1 MDSESKRQV
10 QGVDRNSALPD
21 ALVCHILS
29 FIPTVYA
36 VWTTLLSRRWNNLWR
51 SLPNLDFNDEDFP
64 TKRTDHFMKF
74 VDFVLASRGSTDIR
88 KLSLHIRHCENFSTG
103 DFYRVHRWIC
113 AATRENLVEL
123 DFCLLFE
130 SRQNDELELPLS
142 LFKCKTLEVL
152 SVQSNCIT
160 YPAATK
166 GCFPSLKVLDV
177 SDFRPDVDSMQ
188 KFFSHF
194 PVLQELTIDAHPY
207 FYNVFNI
214 KVSAPELKTLRISL
228 DYFSHNYMRPNNI
241 FINAPKL
248 ENLGVTNGVLTNY
261 ILESKRCPERTTIEY
276 DDRCRNDDD
285 DWFRDK
291 DDVFEDE
298 APRFTNR
305 AAALL
310 AKVQNVKY
318 LSLDSRPK
326 CLEAWCVPAL
336 ENLGELDLVLRDC
349 YNWELLTELLKR
361 SPKLEYLGLE
371 HKNTSYELIYD
382 EVEDTPEHEWN
393 PPEFVPMCLSSSLK
407 TICVYRFKGRRYEME
422 VAKYLLN
429 YGEVLNTMT
438 ISTKSRFNT
447 QDGCPYKT
455 EEEIC
460 KEFRVCQKGSKNC
473 QVNIIYDAGF
483 DFSEFLSKGSGFS
496 S

>member
-10 QGVDRNSALPD
+10 QGVDRISALPD

-51 SLPNLDFNDEDFP
+51 SLPNLDFNNEDFP
-64 TKRTDHFMKF
+64 TKRTDDFMEF
-74 VDFVLASRGSTDIR
+74 VDCVLASRGSTDIR

-194 PVLQELTIDAHPY
+194 PVLEELNIYAYPC

-248 ENLGVTNGVLTNY
+248 ENLEVTDGVLTNY
-261 ILESKRCPERTTIEY
+261 SLESTRCPERTKIVY
-276 DDRCRNDDD
+276 SNRRLNNDY
-285 DWFRDK
+285 WFIQDK

-298 APRFTNR
+298 APRFTIR

-310 AKVQNVKY
+310 EKVQNVKC
-318 LSLDSRPK
+318 LSLESRPK
-326 CLEAWCVPAL
+326 CLEACCVPAL
-336 ENLGELDLVLRDC
+336 EYLVKLELALLDC

-371 HKNTSYELIYD
+371 HKKTSFHESL
-382 EVEDTPEHEWN
+382 EREWN
-393 PPEFVPMCLSSSLK
+393 PPESVPICLASSLK
-407 TICVYRFKGRRYEME
+407 TICVNGFKGRRYEME

-429 YGEVLNTMT
+429 HGEVLNTMT
-438 ISTKSRFNT
+438 ISTKDQFGC
-447 QDGCPYKT
+447 QDGRPYKT
-455 EEEIC
+455 EEELC
-460 KEFRVCQKGSKNC
+460 KEFHACQKGSKIC
-473 QVNIIYDAGF
+473 RVNIIYDAGF
-483 DFSEFLSKGSGFS
+483 FSFEKFS